1 MMEKVTLNLISDQV
15 NQLKITIMQ
24 KLVLLC
30 LTILICGIVHS
41 QKCKPE
47 ILSNGGGL
55 LSNANVKM
63 TYTIGEPITGKILN
77 GTTILSQGFQ
87 QTWKNTHTSLQEL
100 PAEHLKIKAFPNPTQ
115 DIINLSWEADHSEA
129 IMIDLIDLNGKTLF
143 RQTIGN
149 TTNEKQINLADY
161 PEGIYILKINAI
173 SGKQLSIFKIL
184 KTN

>member
-1 MMEKVTLNLISDQV
+1 MKIFVFLIFA
-15 NQLKITIMQ
+15 L
-24 KLVLLC
+24 
-30 LTILICGIVHS
+30 LICGFAHS
-41 QKCKPE
+41 QKLELK

-55 LSNANVKM
+55 LSNASVKM
-63 TYTIGEPITGKILN
+63 TYTIGEPVTGKILN
-77 GTTILSQGFQ
+77 GANILSQGFQ
-87 QTWKNTHTSLQEL
+87 QTWKITHTSLQEL

-129 IMIDLIDLNGKTLF
+129 MMIDLIDLNGKTLF

-173 SGKQLSIFKIL
+173 SGKQLGIFKIL